1 MQVYKFYR
9 RKEDFRA
16 KDGLTAMYLPATDEF
31 PKHLVPSEWEFV
43 GRALPPE
50 SGSIKEVTNDVP
62 IYRSCPPGVSPHVF
76 YSEI

>member
-1 MQVYKFYR
+1 MQAYKFYR

-31 PKHLVPSEWEFV
+31 PEHLVQGEWEFV

-50 SGSIKEVTNDVP
+50 GAPMKDVAHNAP
-62 IYRSCPPGVSPHVF
+62 IYRTCPPGINPKFF